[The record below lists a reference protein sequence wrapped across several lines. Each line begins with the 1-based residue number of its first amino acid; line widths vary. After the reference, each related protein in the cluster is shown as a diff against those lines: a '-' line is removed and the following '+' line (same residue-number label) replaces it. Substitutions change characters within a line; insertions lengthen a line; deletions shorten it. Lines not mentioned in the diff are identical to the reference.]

1 MCIVLIVIQIYWYI
15 PKKYIYENISLAREF
30 YTQLTSPTY
39 SSMEFS
45 DKEAR
50 RTMTEVEF

>member
-1 MCIVLIVIQIYWYI
+1 MEI
-15 PKKYIYENISLAREF
+15 ISLARGF

-39 SSMEFS
+39 SSIGFS